1 MKFAAFAFVLL
12 CLAGVGSALAG
23 PVEDRIQLMK
33 ENNAAFKE
41 MARYALGL
49 TTPYDSAAVKD
60 LSGRI
65 STQIAEFV
73 TLFPEGSQDDKAR
86 PEIWHDMADF
96 QAHADDLK
104 AAVASA
110 GDAADANS
118 LKAALGLVN
127 VACNAC
133 HDKYRN

>member
-1 MKFAAFAFVLL
+1 M
-12 CLAGVGSALAG
+12 
-23 PVEDRIQLMK
+23 
-33 ENNAAFKE
+33 N
-41 MARYALGL
+41 Y
-49 TTPYDSAAVKD
+49 
-60 LSGRI
+60 LSGKI
-65 STQIAEFV
+65 SRQITESV

-86 PEIWHDMADF
+86 PEIWTDMADF